1 MKKRDI
7 RINHMISILRNLN
20 GASVKDLSKML
31 DVSEMTV
38 RRDLNTL
45 QANNIISWVH
55 GAAII
60 NPEQKQDEQVYHVLH
75 EKGIM
80 GQQKDRIGR
89 AAARMIAPNDVVI
102 IDIGTTAEKLARYIP
117 MNFPI
122 TVLCFTMNVLVEVHK
137 KNVGELVFGGGYYH
151 YNTQLFESPDSI
163 NLISKMRANKYF
175 MTAAG
180 VNEQLGI
187 TCINQHELPT
197 KTACMESSLEKI
209 LMVDSGKFGLVK
221 PAYFANLGQIDTVI
235 TDSGISQQWRDILQ
249 ERGIALEIV

>member
-1 MKKRDI
+1 MKKRDV

-60 NPEQKQDEQVYHVLH
+60 NPEQEQPDQAYHVLH
-75 EKGIM
+75 EKVVR
-80 GQQKDRIGR
+80 GQEKERIGR
-89 AAARMIAPNDVVI
+89 AAARMIDPGDVI
-102 IDIGTTAEKLARYIP
+102 IVDIGTTAEKLARYIP

-122 TVLCFTMNVLVEVHK
+122 TVLCFTMNVLTEVHK
-137 KNVGELVFGGGYYH
+137 KNVNELIFGGGYYH
-151 YNTQLFESPDSI
+151 YNTQLFESDQSI
-163 NLISKMRANKYF
+163 HLVSKVRANKYF

-180 VNEQLGI
+180 INEQLGI
-187 TCINQHELPT
+187 TCANQHEIAT
-197 KTACMESSLEKI
+197 KTACMQSSLQKI
-209 LMVDSGKFGLVK
+209 LMADSTKFDLVK
-221 PAYFANLGQIDTVI
+221 PAYFSRLDQIDKII
-235 TDSGISQQWRDILQ
+235 TDSGISKDWIKLLQ
-249 ERGIALEIV
+249 ELGIELEIV

>member
-45 QANNIISWVH
+45 QSNNIISWVH

-60 NPEQKQDEQVYHVLH
+60 NPEHEQEDKSYHILS

-80 GQQKDRIGR
+80 GQQKERIGR
-89 AAARMIAPNDVVI
+89 AAARMIEPNDVII

-117 MNFPI
+117 ANFPI

-137 KNVGELVFGGGYYH
+137 KNVGELIFGGGYYH

-163 NLISKMRANKYF
+163 NLIRRMRANKFF

-187 TCINQHELPT
+187 TCVNQHELPT
-197 KTACMESSLEKI
+197 KNACMDSSLEKI
-209 LMVDSGKFGLVK
+209 LMVDSSKFGLVK
-221 PAYFANLGQIDTVI
+221 PAHFANLDQIDTIVTDNDISEYWRELIQEQGI
-235 TDSGISQQWRDILQ
+235 TLK
-249 ERGIALEIV
+249 IV